1 VLLLAIVAAATLAL
15 WRGGRDGIIDHPCQ
29 LRPRKTLPVLCTIML
44 PSTPEQDGRDQ
55 SSRRRAALASL
66 GLLAL
71 FGSLV
76 IAERLGV
83 LGLLAAGLPAGNTG

>member
-1 VLLLAIVAAATLAL
+1 
-15 WRGGRDGIIDHPCQ
+15 
-29 LRPRKTLPVLCTIML
+29 
-44 PSTPEQDGRDQ
+44 
-55 SSRRRAALASL
+55 L
-66 GLLAL
+66 GLLAV